1 MYVDTSL
8 VAQVML
14 LCDGCDAPTHL
25 ACTQPRLRR
34 VPKGDWFCAACS
46 ATAAN
51 AAAGCAFDCG
61 LTTAACSNGTK
72 RTAIMLGAWT
82 VTDVRCQSR

>member
-1 MYVDTSL
+1 MYVSL

-34 VPKGDWFCAACS
+34 VPKGDWFCVACS
-46 ATAAN
+46 PGAT
-51 AAAGCAFDCG
+51 AAGCAFQRG
-61 LTTAACSNGTK
+61 LITADFVSCSFEGGQQHA
-72 RTAIMLGAWT
+72 RVFEEGLLP
-82 VTDVRCQSR
+82 R